1 MLPQFAIKGANTEQG
16 KQLHKMPAALEKL
29 KAEQPA
35 LFWRISNYLIII
47 YYKIWNRSTQ

>member
-35 LFWRISNYLIII
+35 LF
-47 YYKIWNRSTQ
+47 